1 MTISLRVVL
10 IVSAVAVL
18 GFVIRKIRKSQ
29 MQALDAVFWLFF
41 SFSFVVLAVFP
52 DIASLVARIL
62 GFHAASNFVFLY
74 VIAILVL
81 RDFTMTVKYAQ
92 LRDKFDQLVQDLALK
107 EALYRDR

>member
-10 IVSAVAVL
+10 IVAAVAVL

-52 DIASLVARIL
+52 GIASFVARIL
-62 GFHAASNFVFLY
+62 GFQAASNCVFLY
-74 VIAILVL
+74 VIAVLVIRDFSMTIKYARL
-81 RDFTMTVKYAQ
+81 RDR
-92 LRDKFDQLVQDLALK
+92 LDALIQ
-107 EALYRDR
+107 EIALLSHK